1 MDAPQVQYVKT
12 SDGYDIAYAV
22 SGEGIPVIRVPQGF
36 SHFSLQWSS
45 GILDAEFRQ
54 WSEHFKMVLFDSR
67 GQGLSTRGLDEST
80 ALTDY
85 ERDIDAIV
93 SKLGLERFI
102 LLGISSKGKVAVRY
116 AIEHPEQVLA
126 LVLWSYI
133 DPFFQSPSVK
143 SQRDVART
151 DWDLHMRIVTRMAWG
166 EHDPSVVESVNRQAI
181 TQSDFLR
188 ANAALA
194 AESGDIALAD
204 LQVPTLLLA
213 PRGFNRPV
221 TAEDQARR
229 AAPII
234 PNARLVLFDDAR
246 GGLSTLDGTTPPA
259 ILAVEQFLR
268 DIGQD
273 VGAGDAP
280 SVAHNSSN
288 LSERELEVLRLL
300 AAGQTNQQ
308 IADELVISINTVR
321 RHVSNVFDK
330 TGIVNRAQAGVWA
343 RNHGLA

>member
-116 AIEHPEQVLA
+116 AIEHPEHVLA

-259 ILAVEQFLR
+259 ILAVEQFL
-268 DIGQD
+268 QD
-273 VGAGDAP
+273 NGAGEAP
-280 SVAHNSSN
+280 SIAHSPSN
-288 LSERELEVLRLL
+288 LSARELEVLRLL
-300 AAGQTNQQ
+300 AAGRSNQQ
-308 IADELVISINTVR
+308 IADELVISLNTVR

-330 TGIVNRAQAGVWA
+330 TGVANRTEASVYA
-343 RNHGLA
+343 RDKGLA